1 MPERKVGEIFEF
13 QGMKLKC
20 ELSSD
25 IKCDRCRLKD
35 IDCLGD
41 AVGPCTPRS
50 RHDQQPVIFIEVE

>member
-20 ELSSD
+20 ELSPKN
-25 IKCDRCRLKD
+25 KCNHCRLKD

-41 AVGPCTPRS
+41 VVGPCTPRS
-50 RHDQQPVIFIEVE
+50 RNDQQYVYFIEVE